1 MVARS
6 HRGIIVNVWTKPL
19 QYSDPTVAE
28 ASAIW
33 WALELA
39 KAANFESICIESDAE
54 VCIDAL
60 SGPTIEIP
68 WKIHALALQSLH
80 LASCFSFCSFNWVR
94 RNANQVAHAAAKVAS
109 SLSPPFICNLNS
121 LPPSVDEA
129 GIEIFCLLFNE
140 IHI

>member
-19 QYSDPTVAE
+19 EYSDPTVAE

-39 KAANFESICIESDAE
+39 KAANFESVCIESDAK

-68 WKIHALALQSLH
+68 WKIRALALQSLH

-121 LPPSVDEA
+121 LPTSVVKAWNRD
-129 GIEIFCLLFNE
+129 LLSLA
-140 IHI
+140 